1 MTVLHK
7 GDRCLYYA
15 HIPRTGGSY
24 VTSLFETDKN
34 EEYIRALF
42 SAHERFGGL
51 IPAHFHYPLY
61 NWYFDVDDIPHIT
74 VVRDPFQKFLSNI
87 NQMYQMH
94 TDYLDMCFTSQAAF
108 DDFVTWEREIR
119 SYHNNW
125 FMPQYKFIS
134 PKTHVWKYESGFGED
149 FKEWIYDISGVEVEL
164 KESHHQKGSRDY
176 KFGGVSEE
184 KIAEYVRN
192 YYNKDYEVF
201 DY

>member
-1 MTVLHK
+1 MTLLHK
-7 GDRCLYYA
+7 DDRCLYYA

-34 EEYIRALF
+34 EEYIKSLF

-51 IPAHFHYPLY
+51 IPAHFHYPHY
-61 NWYFDVDDIPHIT
+61 YWYFDVDDMPHIT

-94 TDYLDMCFTSQAAF
+94 TDYLDMCFISQAAF

-176 KFGGVSEE
+176 KFGGASEE